1 MSDSIVVIDLLPY
14 QTPSWCQRH
23 FQTQWSRQF
32 CSQIKLFC
40 VILTHG
46 HGTTVDAILNTPTE
60 RSTIA
65 CGLFL
70 WYFDR
75 FLNIQ
80 GVVITNTRPLRA
92 DLFFLQDQLDKSYKF
107 RVLGWQPNKGLMRE
121 SCIWLTKSA
130 ITYTNHLISYLFEAW
145 IILKGILESWRIS
158 KYANA
163 DFRSDSSHQLLAK
176 RV

>member
-1 MSDSIVVIDLLPY
+1 MSDSIVVIDLFPY
-14 QTPSWCQRH
+14 QTSSWYQRH

-32 CSQIKLFC
+32 CSQIHLFS

-121 SCIWLTKSA
+121 HLADEISHNLQKSSDFLF
-130 ITYTNHLISYLFEAW
+130 IRSMNHFKGYCRE
-145 IILKGILESWRIS
+145 LKDIQICKCRL
-158 KYANA
+158 
-163 DFRSDSSHQLLAK
+163 
-176 RV
+176 